1 MEFSIE
7 DSIFTIPQREQI
19 SIELKK
25 ESGFVEITQ
34 NDGANNEYRLNT
46 VRIHITDLPLLIE
59 SLQAILKT

>member
-1 MEFSIE
+1 MEDFLI
-7 DSIFTIPQREQI
+7 TIPQREQI

-25 ESGFVEITQ
+25 ECGFVEITQ

-46 VRIHITDLPLLIE
+46 LRIHITDLPLLIE

>member
-1 MEFSIE
+1 ME
-7 DSIFTIPQREQI
+7 DSIFTIPQRDKI
-19 SIELKK
+19 SIELNK

-46 VRIHITDLPLLIE
+46 VRIHNTDLPLLIE

>member
-1 MEFSIE
+1 ME

-34 NDGANNEYRLNT
+34 NDGANN
-46 VRIHITDLPLLIE
+46 
-59 SLQAILKT
+59 

>member
-1 MEFSIE
+1 ME

-34 NDGANNEYRLNT
+34 NYGANNEYRLNT

>member
-1 MEFSIE
+1 ME

-19 SIELKK
+19 SIELTK
-25 ESGFVEITQ
+25 ESGFAEITQ

-59 SLQAILKT
+59 SLQANLKT

>member
-1 MEFSIE
+1 MGN
-7 DSIFTIPQREQI
+7 SIFTIPQREQI

-25 ESGFVEITQ
+25 ESGFVEITH

-59 SLQAILKT
+59 SLQAVFKT